1 MRKRSSLCASEAAA
15 SSAPPCRKFDKTCTP
30 PDDDVISYGSDL
42 NIITKGG
49 EPATRYVRADTHTHT
64 QGREE
69 GVCEQ
74 ANHSQQRGRT
84 DRLEMH
90 SGPL

>member
-1 MRKRSSLCASEAAA
+1 MQKIQQNLHPS
-15 SSAPPCRKFDKTCTP
+15 

-49 EPATRYVRADTHTHT
+49 EPATRYVRAGGRALTHT
-64 QGREE
+64 QGRTE

-74 ANHSQQRGRT
+74 ANHLQQREEQT
-84 DRLEMH
+84 DAVRVI
-90 SGPL
+90 